1 VNSHFRRRQQALFAS
16 QQLSVLALSG
26 DVNIRR
32 LTCAAPNARLPEGER
47 AVYATVKIRTNVIP
61 SASGANLMEVPM
73 ATFVVLASFSDQGI
87 KNVKQTI
94 ERADAFKQM
103 ATKAGA
109 TVKDIY
115 WTLGAH
121 DIVAICEAP
130 DDETATALSLS
141 VASRGNV
148 RSETL
153 RAFSFDEMKKV
164 LGKMV

>member
-1 VNSHFRRRQQALFAS
+1 
-16 QQLSVLALSG
+16 
-26 DVNIRR
+26 
-32 LTCAAPNARLPEGER
+32 
-47 AVYATVKIRTNVIP
+47 
-61 SASGANLMEVPM
+61 M

-103 ATKAGA
+103 ATKSGA
-109 TVKDIY
+109 TIKDIY

>member
-1 VNSHFRRRQQALFAS
+1 
-16 QQLSVLALSG
+16 
-26 DVNIRR
+26 
-32 LTCAAPNARLPEGER
+32 
-47 AVYATVKIRTNVIP
+47 
-61 SASGANLMEVPM
+61 M
-73 ATFVVLASFSDQGI
+73 ATFVVLANFSDQGI

-94 ERADAFKQM
+94 ERAEAFRQM
-103 ATKAGA
+103 ASKAGA
-109 TVKDIY
+109 NMKELY

-153 RAFSFDEMKKV
+153 RAFTFDEMKKV

>member
-1 VNSHFRRRQQALFAS
+1 
-16 QQLSVLALSG
+16 
-26 DVNIRR
+26 
-32 LTCAAPNARLPEGER
+32 
-47 AVYATVKIRTNVIP
+47 
-61 SASGANLMEVPM
+61 M

-109 TVKDIY
+109 SVKDIY
-115 WTLGAH
+115 WTLGSR

-130 DDETATALSLS
+130 DDETATVLSLS

-153 RAFSFDEMKKV
+153 RAFSFEEMKKI